1 MKRNAKAVL
10 IAISV
15 ATLIAVVMTVEKKS
29 MTPMERY
36 LETVQ
41 TTKQTKKYVPAKIMN
56 DTGNLQYEFI
66 SYDLIEDKDIEVQ
79 TKYKA
84 EFFTEGKLPPSDY
97 IVKKVDY
104 AAMRRDYP
112 KYDEYMESNGEKGL
126 TDNEAEMFERDHEA
140 EYTTEKHIKT
150 KYLFVRCRITYLGD
164 ASAELWLSNFNLFV
178 TAGGKVVGL
187 SNPNCYFDHS
197 QHSTEEDR
205 MKKFFIYSFEK
216 SGDSLE
222 CVLGCRL
229 QEDRID
235 FSEGNK
241 YYVGF
246 QPGTT
251 YSDEDQ
257 FNPALDR
264 RCVALDDMP
273 KEE

>member
-1 MKRNAKAVL
+1 M
-10 IAISV
+10 
-15 ATLIAVVMTVEKKS
+15 
-29 MTPMERY
+29 
-36 LETVQ
+36 
-41 TTKQTKKYVPAKIMN
+41 
-56 DTGNLQYEFI
+56 
-66 SYDLIEDKDIEVQ
+66 
-79 TKYKA
+79 
-84 EFFTEGKLPPSDY
+84 
-97 IVKKVDY
+97 
-104 AAMRRDYP
+104 
-112 KYDEYMESNGEKGL
+112 
-126 TDNEAEMFERDHEA
+126 
-140 EYTTEKHIKT
+140 
-150 KYLFVRCRITYLGD
+150 
-164 ASAELWLSNFNLFV
+164 
-178 TAGGKVVGL
+178 VGL

-205 MKKFFIYSFEK
+205 MKKYFIYSFEK